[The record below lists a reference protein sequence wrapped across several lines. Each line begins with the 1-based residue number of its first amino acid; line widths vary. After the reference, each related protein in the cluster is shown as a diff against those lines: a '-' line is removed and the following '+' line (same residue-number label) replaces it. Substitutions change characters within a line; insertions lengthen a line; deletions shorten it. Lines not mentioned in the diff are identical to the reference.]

1 MACSPTSVA
10 SCIFQPTDFVVED
23 LPSGRG
29 GFGVMFKGT
38 HRTNKKVYALKK
50 LAGVPS
56 VTWEREVTSLQRLTH
71 PNIVKCFGSL
81 QIDGF
86 FTVVMELID
95 GVTLDKFIELNP
107 PTEGQKV
114 LYDRWYRQLVSAL
127 ACIHRQGLIH
137 RDMKPS
143 NLVVHR
149 DGHDIV
155 LIDFGVARD
164 VSEDM
169 SIAGT
174 PPYFSY
180 EQMTRCPY
188 DGRADVWALGC
199 TFAFVL
205 TGQSH
210 PFLAVE
216 EQESIDNVRAD
227 ILRSDRASV
236 FLASQIDAI
245 LEGVRQ
251 DARPTSEVL
260 LAAIVAYDRLATPA
274 PLRSIGE
281 VVGDDTGTR
290 QSATGA
296 ALSGT
301 LTLPSLLVAGPA
313 LEAADE
319 DLFVTAV
326 NDAVGTAVLTMP
338 PQTPQPGG
346 DEVATVLLAP
356 ETHLEPQSA
365 TKASGAILGPAA
377 GIPLEDLDDRS
388 AVALLAL
395 VGCILP
401 ARLQLDPRLPAPG
414 GGAYLAT
421 IDNLEALA
429 KLEELSSDDWERRS
443 VLETAVLPA
452 LQKLQREWVPFEKL
466 GDIQRYV
473 SKPAAVP
480 APESDNNAAGDASAE
495 EAVEGGEGDDAAE
508 NESDAPSAQEPKQRK
523 RQANAAVK
531 FFRPLVRA
539 AKSAEKVVVK
549 EARKIERQLSSKK

>member
-29 GFGVMFKGT
+29 GFGVMFKGI
-38 HRTNKKVYALKK
+38 HRTTKEAFALKK
-50 LAGVPS
+50 LAGIPS
-56 VTWEREVTSLQRLTH
+56 GTWEREVTSLQRLTH
-71 PNIVKCFGSL
+71 PNIVKCFGGL
-81 QIDGF
+81 RIDGF

-95 GVTLDKFIELNP
+95 GVTLDKFVELNSP
-107 PTEGQKV
+107 IEVQKV

-127 ACIHRQGLIH
+127 ACIHRQRLIH
-137 RDMKPS
+137 RDVKPS
-143 NLVVHR
+143 NLVVRR

-164 VSEDM
+164 VSDEM

-180 EQMTRCPY
+180 EE
-188 DGRADVWALGC
+188 
-199 TFAFVL
+199 
-205 TGQSH
+205 SH
-210 PFLAVE
+210 PFLAVD
-216 EQESIDNVRAD
+216 QEKIEKVRAD
-227 ILRSDRASV
+227 VGGSDRASV

-251 DARPTSEVL
+251 DDRPTSEAL
-260 LAAIVAYDRLATPA
+260 LAAIEAHDRLATLA
-274 PLRSIGE
+274 PHTTERSVGE
-281 VVGDDTGTR
+281 VGGDDTRSGR
-290 QSATGA
+290 SATGA

-301 LTLPSLLVAGPA
+301 LTLPSPLVAGPA
-313 LEAADE
+313 LEADGE

-326 NDAVGTAVLTMP
+326 SDAVGTAVLTMP

-377 GIPLEDLDDRS
+377 GIPLRDLDDRS

-395 VGCILP
+395 VGCIVP
-401 ARLQLDPRLPAPG
+401 ARLQRDPRLPAPG

-421 IDNLEALA
+421 VDHLEALVA
-429 KLEELSSDDWERRS
+429 LEELSSDDWERRS

-452 LQKLQREWVPFEKL
+452 LQKLQREYVPIEKL
-466 GDIQRYV
+466 GDIERYV
-473 SKPAAVP
+473 TKPAAVP
-480 APESDNNAAGDASAE
+480 PAETDNNAAGDASAE
-495 EAVEGGEGDDAAE
+495 EAVEGGEGDDATE
-508 NESDAPSAQEPKQRK
+508 NESDAPSAQAPRRRK

-539 AKSAEKVVVK
+539 AKSAEKVVV
-549 EARKIERQLSSKK
+549 EEVRKIERQLSSKK